1 MPDAS
6 VTVARRLL
14 EVAKML
20 HRIKSIRPV
29 IRPLATMAL
38 FCLLSLPTVAHAQRL
53 HAMIVSDTS
62 PWANWGRFLPSV
74 TMDSASMFSLC
85 ATNVPERQLEFHPY
99 EISENAL
106 GDPRRI
112 AEFIQDV
119 RVAANDTLLFYFS
132 GHGGNDDRGQ
142 YLAFAGGRLYRD
154 ELRALLKQKGARL
167 TVIITDCCNQRLDG
181 EDFAAPSMDMEPPPA
196 VTPLFRSLFFEP
208 RGLVDINSSSPGEA
222 AFFAPLGGPPEA
234 PIGSLFTIQVAN
246 FVYRFRQQRT
256 TWEHFMRSV
265 SLNVHLAF
273 RSGYPNGAVGSKGG
287 KFQSDQ
293 NVYAY
298 EYPGMPAKQGPRSGF
313 TVRDSQNQGAVI
325 TQVRAGFPAS
335 QVYDLSA
342 QRYVALQPGEVI
354 VAANNLPIRTVAEIV
369 AVIKNSPQVMRLKI
383 RNSRGDREVL
393 MRLRY

>member
-1 MPDAS
+1 M
-6 VTVARRLL
+6 LN
-14 EVAKML
+14 KM
-20 HRIKSIRPV
+20 KSIKRVVNPV
-29 IRPLATMAL
+29 IVAVI
-38 FCLLSLPTVAHAQRL
+38 FCLLSLPTTAQAQRM
-53 HAMIVSDTS
+53 HAVILSDTS
-62 PWANWGRFLPSV
+62 PWANWGLFLPSV
-74 TMDSASMFSLC
+74 TMDTASMFSLC
-85 ATNVPERQLEFHPY
+85 ATNVPEGQLEFHPL

-106 GDPRRI
+106 GDPRQI
-112 AEFIQDV
+112 ARFIQDI
-119 RVAANDTLLFYFS
+119 RVAPNDTLLFYFS
-132 GHGGNDDRGQ
+132 GHGGHDDRGQ

-154 ELRALLKQKGARL
+154 ELRALMKQKGARL
-167 TVIITDCCNQRLDG
+167 NVIITDCCNQRMDG

-208 RGLVDINSSSPGEA
+208 QGLVDINSSSPGEA

-234 PIGSLFTIQVAN
+234 PVGSLFTIQIAN

-256 TWEHFMRSV
+256 TWDHFMRSV

-273 RSGYPNGAVGSKGG
+273 RSGYPNGAVGNKGG

-313 TVRDSQNQGAVI
+313 TVRDSQNRGAVI

-342 QRYVALQPGEVI
+342 RRYVALQPGEVI

-369 AVIKNSPQVMRLKI
+369 DVIKNSPQVMRLKI